1 MGDNK
6 QTEGWTSL
14 LPIIMATQDLQEPG
28 ILHDKLKDQIAISI
42 KESLDKATSVLSSLH
57 RVHSYL
63 DVLKTMPPFRA
74 GTGGDGLK
82 NALEQVQ
89 SIRLDAATLL
99 QTIYLTEIGLQSL
112 QDFDK
117 QGSSAVTVV
126 PMLGESINSSRLE
139 SPVINSNEGDTAR
152 SGVAAGDIPPG
163 SEEDEGEEGDE
174 MEHQSTEEEEE
185 EEALPPA
192 KKM

>member
-1 MGDNK
+1 MVGDDR
-6 QTEGWTSL
+6 QTDGPTSL
-14 LPIIMATQDLQEPG
+14 GPTTMAAQELQEPG
-28 ILHDKLKDQIAISI
+28 ILHDRLKDQIGISI

-63 DVLKTMPPFRA
+63 DVLKTMPPFRV
-74 GTGGDGLK
+74 GTGRDGLK

-89 SIRLDAATLL
+89 TIRLDAATLL

-112 QDFDK
+112 QEFDK
-117 QGSSAVTVV
+117 QGSSSVTVV
-126 PMLGESINSSRLE
+126 PMLGESINSSTME
-139 SPVINSNEGDTAR
+139 SPAINSNEEDASR
-152 SGVAAGDIPPG
+152 SGAVAAGDIPPG
-163 SEEDEGEEGDE
+163 SDEDEGEEEEE
-174 MEHQSTEEEEE
+174 MEHQSTEEE